1 MSNAW
6 SWYVIVLVALNIG
19 GCAWLLWWTARR
31 RPGDPKPE
39 ETSHVWDG
47 NITEYNK
54 PLPKWWINGF
64 YLTIIFGIG
73 YLVWYPGLGNF
84 AGTSGWTSAKA
95 HDADKARHD
104 QLLDETF
111 GVYANQP
118 FEKLAGDP
126 TAMELGRSIFA
137 NTCAACHG
145 SSAQGA
151 AGYPDLTDTVW
162 NWGGDPERVLASVL
176 DGRQGIMP
184 PLGTVLEGI
193 GGDVAVTQAA
203 TYVRALRSEDIEAT
217 LRNDY
222 MAARGKKFYDSLC
235 VACHGPDGTGN
246 QDLGAPDLTQRN
258 TLYANTLDSIRT
270 TIVEGRH
277 GIMPAHRDLLGE
289 TRGRLVAAYV
299 WSLSNAQTTD
309 APPGQQ

>member
-1 MSNAW
+1 MNTAW
-6 SWYVIVLVALNIG
+6 SIFVIALVALNLAG
-19 GCAWLLWWTARR
+19 LWALLAWTIRR

-54 PLPKWWINGF
+54 PLPRWWINGF
-64 YLTIIFGIG
+64 YLTIVFGIG

-84 AGTSGWTSAKA
+84 AGTSGWTSARE
-95 HDADKARHD
+95 HDAEKARQD
-104 QLLDETF
+104 RLLEETF
-111 GVYANQP
+111 GAYANQP
-118 FEKLAGDP
+118 FAQLAADP

-151 AGYPDLTDTVW
+151 AGYPDLTDATW
-162 NWGGDPERVLASVL
+162 NWGGEPEQILQTVL

-184 PLGTVLEGI
+184 PLGSVLEGI

-222 MAARGKKFYDSLC
+222 MAARGTQYFDSLC
-235 VACHGPDGTGN
+235 VACPGPDGKGN
-246 QDLGAPDLTQRN
+246 QDLGAPDLTVRN
-258 TLYANTLDSIRT
+258 TLYPNTLDSIRT
-270 TIVEGRH
+270 TIIEGRH
-277 GIMPAHRDLLGE
+277 GVMPAHRDLLGE

-299 WSLSNAQTTD
+299 WSLSNARGTD
-309 APPGQQ
+309 AASGQQ